1 MKRCEMERTGQMKE
15 FLESK
20 KDFLISQRIKR
31 MEELYNGNAG
41 NLQNDLESALRRL
54 TPNNGE
60 GKLALSYL
68 RSSYL
73 LGRYELYIAYYQEE
87 LFVEEEPDCIYFDIQ
102 YGLYP
107 AGQLEN
113 GDSAEGIARDVR
125 ELEENLHGKFN
136 RISQGEKEEIHKWY
150 AEQVC
155 RRFADI
161 VKILLEKCQGE
172 KRTEVYYGGYMDTA
186 ELIGRI

>member
-73 LGRYELYIAYYQEE
+73 LGRYEL
-87 LFVEEEPDCIYFDIQ
+87 
-102 YGLYP
+102 
-107 AGQLEN
+107 
-113 GDSAEGIARDVR
+113 
-125 ELEENLHGKFN
+125 
-136 RISQGEKEEIHKWY
+136 
-150 AEQVC
+150 
-155 RRFADI
+155 
-161 VKILLEKCQGE
+161 
-172 KRTEVYYGGYMDTA
+172 
-186 ELIGRI
+186 